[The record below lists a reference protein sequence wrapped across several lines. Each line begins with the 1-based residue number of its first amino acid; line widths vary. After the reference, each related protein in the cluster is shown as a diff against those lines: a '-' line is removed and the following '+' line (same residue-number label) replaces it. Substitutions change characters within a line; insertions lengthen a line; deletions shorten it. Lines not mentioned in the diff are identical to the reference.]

1 MNLEILQ
8 VAEDAFKY
16 GYVVALR
23 HFPKCERFTLVADI
37 KREMVQIIT
46 LIIRANKSRETRT
59 AHLRDLDTELDVLR
73 SYVRMSL
80 PTHRLPRKRN
90 VRRMRRR
97 IRTLCKMLCSHKITK
112 ESVMQVWASFLGYMK
127 HCDGHKTKVEIWR
140 EMNGILR
147 RKKQCK
153 YKRIKFFTLQPGP

>member
-8 VAEDAFKY
+8 EAEDAFKY

-73 SYVRMSL
+73 SYVRMSFEMGFL
-80 PTHRLPRKRN
+80 PP
-90 VRRMRRR
+90 
-97 IRTLCKMLCSHKITK
+97 
-112 ESVMQVWASFLGYMK
+112 
-127 HCDGHKTKVEIWR
+127 
-140 EMNGILR
+140 
-147 RKKQCK
+147 KQ
-153 YKRIKFFTLQPGP
+153 YEEWSKRINEIGKRLGGWMKKPF